1 MSKLKNK
8 TIFNLI
14 LSFSI
19 FAILAAYFIQY
30 VLKHQPCSL
39 CLIERIPYI
48 ASIIII
54 SILVILICLFFKRLE
69 KFSLFILSLIF
80 FSATLIALYHFGIE
94 QGFIKESL
102 VCNLDNKSINLS
114 KEALL
119 NQLKEMPV
127 SCRNVTFKILGL
139 SLATFNI
146 FITLILSAITT
157 KLFLTLANKFF
168 SFFSFLLK

>member
-1 MSKLKNK
+1 MSKIKNK

-14 LSFSI
+14 LLFSI
-19 FAILAAYFIQY
+19 FALIAAYFIQY
-30 VLKHQPCSL
+30 ILKHQPCTL

-48 ASIIII
+48 FSIIII
-54 SILVILICLFFKRLE
+54 SICLFTKKFE
-69 KFSLFILSLIF
+69 KVSLIILSLIF
-80 FSATLIALYHFGIE
+80 FSAMLIAFYHVGIE

-102 VCNLDNKSINLS
+102 VCDLNTSIDNLS

-127 SCRNVTFKILGL
+127 SCKDVTFKILGL

-146 FITLILSAITT
+146 FISLILSAITM
-157 KLFLTLANKFF
+157 KLFLIYEKNR
-168 SFFSFLLK
+168 